1 LTKHSKRTILLV
13 ERKKEGKIMK
23 RTKEEEEQLQ
33 KCRDTL
39 IKEGWEYGS
48 YRGSGHYYYKNGFQI
63 NFFTS
68 LKEVVVKYNKKEY
81 FWNSIKNQEQF
92 NGIREA
98 VDTIIYLLSWQ
109 PEQKLMHENEKYYID
124 GNGNAWSKDKCLLT
138 DAMVSSRTLD
148 GCEDCIDCSQ
158 CEDCMDCVRCA
169 NCEHLRDC
177 EDCNLCTD
185 SQDCQKCRECESCND
200 CHDCNKCKRCE
211 YSDNLKGVMFYFENE
226 KDWNNEEDS

>member
-1 LTKHSKRTILLV
+1 
-13 ERKKEGKIMK
+13 MK

-92 NGIREA
+92 SEIREA

-148 GCEDCIDCSQ
+148 GCENCIDCDHCENCIDCDH
-158 CEDCMDCVRCA
+158 CEDCMDCVRCF

-185 SQDCQKCRECESCND
+185 SQDCLKCCECESCTD
-200 CHDCNKCKRCE
+200 CRNCNKCKRCE